1 MSRCIIWHNPRC
13 SKSRAGLA
21 YLQERGIEPEIVRYL
36 ETPPSVDT
44 LRDVLAK
51 LGLHPRELMRTREA
65 IYREQGLKT
74 VTDEDRLI
82 EAMAAHPKLIERPVV
97 ICGDRAVIG
106 RPAEAIEALLPQ
118 TSEGAPS

>member
-36 ETPPSVDT
+36 ETPPAVDT
-44 LRDVLAK
+44 LRDVLAR
-51 LGLHPRELMRTREA
+51 LGLHPRELS
-65 IYREQGLKT
+65 LKT

-118 TSEGAPS
+118 TSEGTPS